1 MKYHY
6 ISKTMALKST
16 VNTNIDKDV
25 KQLETILIV
34 SRNVKMAQPGK
45 QFGSYQVKYTI
56 IL

>member
-1 MKYHY
+1 
-6 ISKTMALKST
+6 MALKST